1 MASRTTTYRAI
12 LIGLAIL
19 IVAFVVYFIYIGLNS
34 FLHFSSSS
42 SSTSTT
48 TAKPVLN
55 PVGVKQQIQE
65 NAPISNVPAS
75 GSSKYNVI
83 PVGSGSG
90 SGTNS
95 GAGNGSGNRSGS
107 NSGSGSSSNSGTNGS
122 NGNGSGSG
130 SNGNSGGNSAGGKNP
145 CPDYLGD
152 NTDCVQSNYT
162 VYGPK

>member
-34 FLHFSSSS
+34 ALHFSSS

-48 TAKPVLN
+48 TTTKPVLN
-55 PVGVKQQIQE
+55 PIGSQQQIQE

-75 GSSKYNVI
+75 GSSQYNVI
-83 PVGSGSG
+83 PV
-90 SGTNS
+90 N
-95 GAGNGSGNRSGS
+95 
-107 NSGSGSSSNSGTNGS
+107 GSSSNSS
-122 NGNGSGSG
+122 SGSSGSSSSGINSGG
-130 SNGNSGGNSAGGKNP
+130 SNGNSSSNSSSGSSGGKNP

-152 NTDCVQSNYT
+152 QKDCVQSNYT
-162 VYGPK
+162 IYGPK

>member
-34 FLHFSSSS
+34 VLHFSSS

-48 TAKPVLN
+48 TTTKPVLN
-55 PVGVKQQIQE
+55 PIGSQQQIQE

-75 GSSKYNVI
+75 GSSQYNVV
-83 PVGSGSG
+83 PV
-90 SGTNS
+90 N
-95 GAGNGSGNRSGS
+95 
-107 NSGSGSSSNSGTNGS
+107 GSGSSSS
-122 NGNGSGSG
+122 NGASGGPSNNAGSGS
-130 SNGNSGGNSAGGKNP
+130 SGGSKNP

-152 NTDCVQSNYT
+152 QKDCVQSNYT
-162 VYGPK
+162 IYGPK